1 MMPIAWA
8 IFGDRCFDVNFPF
21 APARVGVQVVEK
33 HIFLVF
39 YSSL

>member
-1 MMPIAWA
+1 MMLIAWA
-8 IFGDRCFDVNFPF
+8 IHRDRCFDNLPF
-21 APARVGVQVVEK
+21 APVRVGVQVVEK